1 MGRFTTHISMG
12 LLAAAAALA
21 GHGQPAFAQSANQV
35 RIVVPF
41 AAGGAADQ
49 SARIMAQA
57 FTDRLGVNAIVE
69 NRAGAG
75 GTLAATEVARSAPDG
90 KTFFLGS
97 NGPLVVNVALFAKLN
112 YDPERD
118 FTPIVGLV
126 ESPLL
131 LVARNGIPAKSV
143 AELVA
148 YAKTRSDKPLT
159 MASASTGNITHLAG
173 EMISQKLG
181 IKVTH
186 VPFRGS
192 APAVTAV
199 MSGDVDIMYDA
210 LPSVVEQ
217 ARAGSLRPLAI
228 ANTKRLPDLP
238 EVPTFDE
245 LGLDIGKVTAWFGL
259 VGPAK
264 LPDEI
269 VRRYNETANAALS
282 DPNVQKL
289 IEGAKFS
296 TIGGKPE
303 EFGKFVRAESER
315 WHPVVRSLGLKVE

>member
-1 MGRFTTHISMG
+1 MGQFRTFITLG
-12 LLAAAAALA
+12 LLATGAILA
-21 GHGQPAFAQSANQV
+21 GARQTAEAQASAQV

-57 FTDRLGVNAIVE
+57 FTERLGVNAVVE

-90 KTFFLGS
+90 KTFFVGS
-97 NGPLVVNVALFAKLN
+97 NGPLVVNVALFSKLN

-118 FTPIVGLV
+118 FTPIIGLV

-131 LVARNGIPAKSV
+131 LVVRNGLPAKTV

-148 YAKTRSDKPLT
+148 FAKARPDKPLT

-181 IKVTH
+181 IQVVH

-192 APAVTAV
+192 APAVTAI

-210 LPSVVEQ
+210 LPSVLEQ
-217 ARAGSLRPLAI
+217 ARAGSVRPLAV
-228 ANTKRLPDLP
+228 ANTSRLPDLP

-245 LGLDIGKVTAWFGL
+245 LGLDVGKVTAWFGL

-264 LPDEI
+264 LPDEV

-282 DPNVQKL
+282 DPSVKKV
-289 IEGAKFS
+289 IEAAKFS

-303 EFGKFVRAESER
+303 DFGKFVRAESER
-315 WHPVVRSLGLKVE
+315 WHPVVRALGLKVE

>member
-1 MGRFTTHISMG
+1 MGNLKKLVTLG
-12 LLAAAAALA
+12 LLASGALLA
-21 GHGQPAFAQSANQV
+21 GSHQPGNAQSSTQV

-57 FTDRLGVNAIVE
+57 FTERLGVNAVVE
-69 NRAGAG
+69 NKAGAG

-90 KTFFLGS
+90 KTFFVGS
-97 NGPLVVNVALFAKLN
+97 NGPLVINVALFSKLN

-131 LVARNGIPAKSV
+131 LVVRNGLPVKTV

-148 YAKTRSDKPLT
+148 FAKTRPDKPLT

-181 IKVTH
+181 IKVVH

-217 ARAGSLRPLAI
+217 ARAGSVRPLAI

-264 LPDEI
+264 LPDDI

-282 DPNVQKL
+282 DPGVQKL
-289 IEGAKFS
+289 IEAAKFS
-296 TIGGKPE
+296 PIGGKPE
-303 EFGKFVRAESER
+303 DFGRFVRAESER

>member
-1 MGRFTTHISMG
+1 MIKFTTLITLG
-12 LLAAAAALA
+12 LLATDAILA
-21 GHGQPAFAQSANQV
+21 GAGQTASAQPSAQV

-49 SARIMAQA
+49 SARIIAQA
-57 FTDRLGVNAIVE
+57 FTERLGVTVVVE

-90 KTFFLGS
+90 KTFFVGS
-97 NGPLVVNVALFAKLN
+97 NGPLVINVALFSKLN

-131 LVARNGIPAKSV
+131 LVVRNGLPAKTV

-148 YAKTRSDKPLT
+148 FAKTRPDKQLT

-173 EMISQKLG
+173 ELISQKLG
-181 IKVTH
+181 IKDVH

-192 APAVTAV
+192 APAVSAV

-217 ARAGSLRPLAI
+217 ARAGSVRPLAI
-228 ANTKRLPDLP
+228 ANTSRLPDLP
-238 EVPTFDE
+238 GVPTFDE

-282 DPNVQKL
+282 DPKVQKA
-289 IEGAKFS
+289 IEAAKFS
-296 TIGGKPE
+296 IIGGKPE